1 LFHQILPPKC
11 EPCTIGSKPATVW
24 VRFEASAEP
33 GKQQEHSGEERSAD
47 GDQGEDGPVDV
58 TPGEEVD
65 CSVDVGGDVD
75 GKQDN
80 AESDKLRQEK
90 EVLHFGMA
98 QQLWRIE
105 VLQFGMTQQF
115 SGI

>member
-1 LFHQILPPKC
+1 MATFLVHFKASS
-11 EPCTIGSKPATVW
+11 EPV
-24 VRFEASAEP
+24 
-33 GKQQEHSGEERSAD
+33 KQNEHSGEERGAD

-80 AESDKLRQEK
+80 AESNKLRQEK
-90 EVLHFGMA
+90 EVLY
-98 QQLWRIE
+98 
-105 VLQFGMTQQF
+105 FGMTPQF
-115 SGI
+115 